1 MKKYCECGTFVA
13 DIKEGSKLQKGMK
26 FCCNKCTV
34 KSRLSDDFEFELLK
48 HKIAKSF
55 NGGKH
60 EEYF

>member
-13 DIKEGSKLQKGMK
+13 DIKEGSKLQKGMM

-34 KSRLSDDFEFELLK
+34 KSRLSDDFEILNSKVEKAFY
-48 HKIAKSF
+48 
-55 NGGKH
+55 GGKH